1 MKLAA
6 LFIAITLFPSLL
18 VARDYSLF
26 YEEDATTVMIIYYDN
41 NYKGE
46 IIVYGG
52 YEWFKKVYNNNSSL
66 LETYVQP
73 AHYGISGNQKSWMLE
88 QYKISSFKHTFRFD
102 SDDEILQFQSKE
114 SFQTI
119 VGHLA
124 RNEGFSLASLNPGTA
139 RYAGTFIPILKKNSL
154 IDLASENQ
162 MTFCMLLNETDNI
175 NGKNVELN
183 SSNIRE
189 LMKREKYEC
198 DSRNLLK
205 KSSKPVG
212 GV

>member
-26 YEEDATTVMIIYYDN
+26 YEEDTTTVMIIYYDN

-66 LETYVQP
+66 LKTYVQP
-73 AHYGISGNQKSWMLE
+73 AHYGIDNNQKSWMLE

-114 SFQTI
+114 AFQTI
-119 VGHLA
+119 VGYLA
-124 RNEGFSLASLNPGTA
+124 RNENFSLAS
-139 RYAGTFIPILKKNSL
+139 
-154 IDLASENQ
+154 
-162 MTFCMLLNETDNI
+162 
-175 NGKNVELN
+175 V
-183 SSNIRE
+183 
-189 LMKREKYEC
+189 
-198 DSRNLLK
+198 
-205 KSSKPVG
+205 
-212 GV
+212 